1 MNIFILQ
8 LSWPKDCFGARIG
21 LVARQLF
28 TDYLMKKESEA
39 AVAVV
44 TDKATQKD
52 TMPGPASSQT
62 VMAAVKFG
70 GDDLLRKPKRE
81 RDIVSESS
89 SSVVSLSDS
98 EDKPTTRRKNQ
109 ISNIV
114 KRQRDEDR
122 SVGTTAVA
130 ATKRRSVS
138 RPPLPRKTAV
148 AAKAVAKESQRDK
161 DRSVKTTA
169 VAATKRRSL
178 SRPLSRRTT
187 AVAVTARRTTAVDA
201 TEDAATK
208 RRATAGAARAVAAT
222 KRRSCSRQPLRRTTT
237 AVAATK
243 RQTTAV
249 ADTAVA
255 APKRRPSSSRSPSR
269 EQERS
274 RKTKAVAAPR
284 KRRQSI
290 SRSPPAPSSFVE
302 RKHIQ
307 PRRDL
312 QQKQRVREPAFGYSS
327 SGDERACRSGGMRV
341 RGSLKPVRVHE
352 SAQPACSRDGG
363 HTEGRSR
370 GTRVFKKCRAYS
382 IDSRDVSPVAARRE
396 RSASESPPTPRL
408 VAREN
413 CSSLPQLREPEE
425 SALLL
430 RPRSPL
436 QMHSAPQ
443 STPVDDPQ
451 STSMH
456 CRIPNLMFGTSYV
469 ANLADLAGFE
479 QWLGA
484 RTHHC
489 HVILCE
495 SSHSAVAEWLKVC
508 SGAKNVVAHKKI
520 ISITNRVYLVL
531 NGVTLTGVKQ
541 VLNCDDMTYAVAE
554 INIHDRSTAP
564 WHGGGTA
571 VAVAIVHVLPQ
582 LTQELPD
589 WLLEKMKES
598 VKVYRVRCFTGTFG
612 ITARQMSTFAL
623 RFPLATPHVVCQM
636 WRGTASTDVFPCY
649 TMLLGLS
656 RGMNVLESSDLVES
670 AVAVKNN
677 WVPCLYPYQDIMPYW
692 FRRNQSDEYEG
703 EDLDWGFVKVKK
715 IDPAHWIAHVHQVLF
730 WCGTSQQGVAA
741 KYRARKGKPQ
751 SKSSSSKA
759 LQSVKVEHT

>member
-62 VMAAVKFG
+62 TMAAVKFG
-70 GDDLLRKPKRE
+70 GGDLLRKPKRE
-81 RDIVSESS
+81 RDFLSDSS
-89 SSVVSLSDS
+89 SSAVSLSDS

-114 KRQRDEDR
+114 KRQGDKDR
-122 SVGTTAVA
+122 SVKTTAVA
-130 ATKRRSVS
+130 ATKRRSLS
-138 RPPLPRKTAV
+138 RPLSRRTTAV

-161 DRSVKTTA
+161 DRSVKTNA

-208 RRATAGAARAVAAT
+208 RRATAGASRAVAAT

-290 SRSPPAPSSFVE
+290 SRSPPAPFSFVE

-363 HTEGRSR
+363 HTEDRSR

-396 RSASESPPTPRL
+396 RSASESPPMPRL

-430 RPRSPL
+430 RPRAPL

-456 CRIPNLMFGTSYV
+456 CRIPNFFFGTSYV
-469 ANLADLAGFE
+469 ADLADLAGFE
-479 QWLGA
+479 QWLVA

-508 SGAKNVVAHKKI
+508 SGAKNVVANKKI

-531 NGVTLTGVKQ
+531 NGCTLTGVKQ

-554 INIHDRSTAP
+554 INIYDRSAAP

-582 LTQELPD
+582 LPQELPD
-589 WLLEKMKES
+589 WLLQKMKDS
-598 VKVYRVRCFTGTFG
+598 VKMYRVRCFTGTFG

-623 RFPLATPHVVCQM
+623 RFPLATSHVVCQK

-670 AVAVKNN
+670 EVAVKNN

-715 IDPAHWIAHVHQVLF
+715 VDPAHWIAHVHQVLF
-730 WCGTSQQGVAA
+730 WCGTAQQGVAA
-741 KYRARKGKPQ
+741 RNRSRKVKPQ

-759 LQSVKVEHT
+759 LQSVKFERT